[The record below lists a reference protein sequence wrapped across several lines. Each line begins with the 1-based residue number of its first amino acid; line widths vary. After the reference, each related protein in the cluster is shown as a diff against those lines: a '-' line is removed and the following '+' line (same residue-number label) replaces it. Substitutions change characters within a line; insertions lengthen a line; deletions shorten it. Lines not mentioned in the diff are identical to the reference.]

1 MSNSTDSVQ
10 KREKGPIML
19 ESPSLNKGTAF
30 TEIERASFGLE
41 GLLPPAVDTIDQQH
55 LRVLQQLGNKI
66 SDIERYIYL
75 IQLF

>member
-19 ESPSLNKGTAF
+19 ESPSLNKVPAF

-41 GLLPPAVDTIDQQH
+41 GLLPPAVDTIEQQH
-55 LRVLQQLGNKI
+55 LRGTSAIGK
-66 SDIERYIYL
+66 
-75 IQLF
+75 